1 MYKLKLRIY
10 ETIEEDISD
19 SRAHKIFE
27 VFIVG
32 LIILN
37 VVAII
42 AESFLLKSN
51 ISEPILAEYTNFFK
65 RFEVFSV
72 IVFSIEYLLRVWTA
86 QLKYPEYSKIKAT
99 LRFIFSAQ
107 GLIDLS
113 AILPFYISLRLDG
126 RIFRLLRL
134 LRLLRIL
141 KLTRFLDSFKLIINV
156 IKNRKYELLM
166 TIFVALMFLVIAS
179 TIMFEIENKAQP
191 EKFPDIISA
200 LWWSVATLTTIGYGD
215 VFPITA
221 LGKCVSA
228 FLSIVGIG
236 LIALPTGII
245 SSGFLEEYRNSKQ
258 KEDPD
263 TRSPKCAKECDDEE
277 TCPHCG
283 QVMTKAKV

>member
-1 MYKLKLRIY
+1 MNKLKQKIY

-19 SRAHKIFE
+19 NRAHKLFE
-27 VFIVG
+27 VFIVS

-37 VVAII
+37 VAAII
-42 AESFLLKSN
+42 IESFLSKSG
-51 ISEPILAEYTNFFK
+51 IPEYLIAEYTLILK

-86 QLKYPEYSKIKAT
+86 QLKYPEYSKIKASFK
-99 LRFIFSAQ
+99 FIFSAA
-107 GLIDLS
+107 GLIDLM
-113 AILPFYISLRLDG
+113 AILPFFIDLRLHKDLDG
-126 RIFRLLRL
+126 RIVRLLKL

-141 KLTRFLDSFKLIINV
+141 KLTRFLDSFKLITNV
-156 IKNRKYELLM
+156 IKNRKYELLI
-166 TIFVALMFLVIAS
+166 TIFVALMFIVIAS
-179 TIMFEIENKAQP
+179 TIMFELENKAQP
-191 EKFPDIISA
+191 DKFPNIISA

-228 FLSIVGIG
+228 LLSLVGIG

-258 KEDPD
+258 N
-263 TRSPKCAKECDDEE
+263 ECDDECSDEE

-283 QVMTKAKV
+283 KVITKAKV